1 MKSIIY
7 LLCACWIACLLSTG
21 CKHFTDYEKSPSV
34 QLTTLIQDSI
44 IRYKPQ
50 EAEMLLAKAK
60 QQAQD
65 STEYYYAE
73 AVHSSLLMT
82 RQQEDSAFYY
92 INRCEKFCL
101 SLPKLLPIHY
111 LTLGIAENNKASLLE
126 NSNHPL
132 SAKTA
137 YEKAIQYYQ
146 RGNMHKRLPNVYNNL
161 GYVYYTLNDLPMQAY
176 CYKKALFICD
186 SLSLPQI
193 YRDNS
198 YFMLAFCY
206 VQLKNYPQ
214 AHYYLNKVYPQIND
228 MPLYNRYFL
237 LNTFVNF
244 YYYQKKYE
252 ESWSYLMKIFDEV
265 AQHQNDMPSEYATLE
280 ANYADLSIK
289 LNKDLNKAKDYL
301 QKAKA
306 YFQSTKV
313 AISIYYIMT
322 MELELAL
329 KQNDLQTAASLV
341 QQISHDSTVNV
352 PINYQQ
358 RRNDVLTEYYK
369 RTGNYSKAL
378 AILAAQLP
386 IEDSIRSEEHNNYV
400 AELDLRYKNDTTHLK
415 NRITIT
421 NQKNEIK
428 TLQLEIAL
436 GVILILGLVVYFI
449 EYKRRVK
456 KNQQQ
461 EFKQHIYEISK
472 LKMQNIREKI
482 SPHFL
487 FNVLNNEINQHP
499 ESTSEHQRLIRLTRL
514 LRKGLDLS
522 NRFAIPLSEELDFV
536 SNYVALLQDTGKQ
549 FTFSLHKNGNV
560 DDLQIP
566 SMMIQIPVE
575 NAIKHGF
582 ANLNQT
588 GHIDLIIE
596 EACRGV
602 TIHINNNG
610 HKYWHS
616 CKYP

>member
-1 MKSIIY
+1 MRFAILASDLQEQQLLYAGI
-7 LLCACWIACLLSTG
+7 LLC
-21 CKHFTDYEKSPSV
+21 
-34 QLTTLIQDSI
+34 TT
-44 IRYKPQ
+44 
-50 EAEMLLAKAK
+50 E
-60 QQAQD
+60 
-65 STEYYYAE
+65 
-73 AVHSSLLMT
+73 
-82 RQQEDSAFYY
+82 
-92 INRCEKFCL
+92 
-101 SLPKLLPIHY
+101 
-111 LTLGIAENNKASLLE
+111 
-126 NSNHPL
+126 
-132 SAKTA
+132 
-137 YEKAIQYYQ
+137 
-146 RGNMHKRLPNVYNNL
+146 
-161 GYVYYTLNDLPMQAY
+161 
-176 CYKKALFICD
+176 
-186 SLSLPQI
+186 
-193 YRDNS
+193 
-198 YFMLAFCY
+198 
-206 VQLKNYPQ
+206 NYPQ

-252 ESWSYLMKIFDEV
+252 ESWNYLMKIFDEV

-456 KNQQQ
+456 
-461 EFKQHIYEISK
+461 
-472 LKMQNIREKI
+472 RT
-482 SPHFL
+482 
-487 FNVLNNEINQHP
+487 NN
-499 ESTSEHQRLIRLTRL
+499 
-514 LRKGLDLS
+514 K
-522 NRFAIPLSEELDFV
+522 
-536 SNYVALLQDTGKQ
+536 
-549 FTFSLHKNGNV
+549 
-560 DDLQIP
+560 
-566 SMMIQIPVE
+566 
-575 NAIKHGF
+575 
-582 ANLNQT
+582 NLNSIYT
-588 GHIDLIIE
+588 KS
-596 EACRGV
+596 V
-602 TIHINNNG
+602 N
-610 HKYWHS
+610 
-616 CKYP
+616 